1 MVRRLCHGYCMSIPS
16 THWEQWRPE
25 WPVAGKRLEECGHIF
40 CECVLRAGAY
50 IFLSFFFFFSS
61 FFGEVGLFRR
71 LSSYP
76 IRGTPMTTR
85 LLLCEHAEKLSA
97 AITLKNHH
105 SRLPELVNAA
115 ILLALHK
122 RECEVPSSLTPADV
136 FFREV
141 RHTSFL
147 SSVSSLH
154 CLGGGHP

>member
-1 MVRRLCHGYCMSIPS
+1 M
-16 THWEQWRPE
+16 
-25 WPVAGKRLEECGHIF
+25 AGKLLEECGHIF
-40 CECVLRAGAY
+40 CECFLRTGAY
-50 IFLSFFFFFSS
+50 IFLFFFFSP

-71 LSSYP
+71 LGSYP

-141 RHTSFL
+141 GHILVLVFL
-147 SSVSSLH
+147 
-154 CLGGGHP
+154 CLLCTVPGVDIPDRPEC

>member
-1 MVRRLCHGYCMSIPS
+1 
-16 THWEQWRPE
+16 
-25 WPVAGKRLEECGHIF
+25 
-40 CECVLRAGAY
+40 
-50 IFLSFFFFFSS
+50 
-61 FFGEVGLFRR
+61 
-71 LSSYP
+71 
-76 IRGTPMTTR
+76 MTTR

-141 RHTSFL
+141 RHTLILVFL
-147 SSVSSLH
+147 
-154 CLGGGHP
+154 CLRCTVPRVDIPGKPEC